1 MKKNKEKL
9 EYWEC
14 KNIAQD
20 NPEYSFVIDPLDWA
34 DCEDNVDKIVWNDES
49 KKISKEDIL
58 AKQKELQTAYD
69 NNKYQRDRI
78 EEYPSIGDQLDM
90 IYHAGQG
97 GDTFQKAIK
106 AVKDKYPKG

>member
-1 MKKNKEKL
+1 VISLSKAIL
-9 EYWEC
+9 A
-14 KNIAQD
+14 I
-20 NPEYSFVIDPLDWA
+20 NPNASVVIRD
-34 DCEDNVDKIVWNDES
+34 EDV
-49 KKISKEDIL
+49 KKIEWQNGTKPIAEEDIL

-69 NNKYQRDRI
+69 KAKYQRDRA
-78 EEYPSIGDQLDM
+78 ESYPSIGDQLDM

>member
-1 MKKNKEKL
+1 MTDIMKS
-9 EYWEC
+9 
-14 KNIAQD
+14 IQA
-20 NPEYSFVIDPLDWA
+20 IDPDA
-34 DCEDNVDKIVWNDES
+34 KVTVYEDNVDKIVWNDES

-97 GDTFQKAIK
+97 GGTFQKTIK